1 MHSLPH
7 NLGPMNLAMPCNI
20 RSAST
25 ADVPHI
31 LTFIRD
37 LATYE
42 KLLPEVVATEE
53 TLRRTLF
60 SNPPA
65 AHVVI
70 AEVDGRPAGFALY
83 FFNYSTFLAQ
93 PGLYLEDLFVK
104 PEFRGHGIGKALLLH
119 LARIANQRSC
129 GRMEWAVLDWNVP
142 AKGFYHKLG
151 AAQLEDWRVFRLT
164 GSALTQYA

>member
-1 MHSLPH
+1 MRSLPQKQSH
-7 NLGPMNLAMPCNI
+7 MNLLMSCHI
-20 RSAST
+20 RSASA
-25 ADVPHI
+25 ADVPLI

-42 KLLPEVVATEE
+42 KLLHEVVATEE

-83 FFNYSTFLAQ
+83 FFNYSTFLAR

-104 PEFRGHGIGKALLLH
+104 PEFRGHGTGKTLLLH
-119 LARIANQRSC
+119 LAKIANARGC
-129 GRMEWAVLDWNVP
+129 GRLEWAVLDWNEP
-142 AKGFYHKLG
+142 AKGFYRSLG
-151 AAQLEDWRVFRLT
+151 AVQLDDWRIFRLT
-164 GSALTQYA
+164 GPALAQYA